1 MKFLEVEVLNFLES
15 ATPFLGERPKQ
26 MVGFLK
32 SLKEL
37 LENEAA
43 QKTAE
48 SFYFFWGKEKKEEGN
63 SVGWDKQGEFKPGN
77 NQLEFK
83 PGNNQLPYSPFT
95 LYLILL
101 LLILSRYGTL
111 DVGKKGEGQQEI
123 EVKPEVEVKEV
134 FEFREEKEERKTE
147 AQVGAKGK
155 ASEAS
160 LLTLLGLLSEKGA

>member
-1 MKFLEVEVLNFLES
+1 MLNFLES

-48 SFYFFWGKEKKEEGN
+48 SFHFFWGKEKKEGGN
-63 SVGWDKQGEFKPGN
+63 SVGWDKQG
-77 NQLEFK
+77 EFK

-111 DVGKKGEGQQEI
+111 DVGKKGEGQQEM

-147 AQVGAKGK
+147 TQVGAKEK